1 MENENKRGR
10 FEYTPVIDQQ
20 LSDEKTFDLYEV
32 FYRIIEKWRQ
42 IILTALVCAVVFLF
56 YTIRFIPATYN
67 ATSKLYVIGKRN
79 AAINV
84 SDLQLSNYL
93 AKDYIEVFKTWNIHE
108 TVLSR
113 LNLNYSYKKVRD
125 MISITNPIDTR
136 ILYITATS
144 TDPQEAS
151 DLANMYA
158 EVASEFIAQK
168 MDTIEP
174 SLFEEALVPSA
185 PSSPNKT
192 KNTMM
197 GFILGAL
204 LATMFIVIR
213 YLLDD
218 YIKTTEDIS
227 RYFGLPTLGIV
238 MLEEKKE
245 NKKN

>member
-168 MDTIEP
+168 MDTVEP
-174 SLFEEALVPSA
+174 SLFEEALVPYA

-218 YIKTTEDIS
+218 YIKTAEDIS

-245 NKKN
+245 KKKN